1 MKQVFFLKELR
12 DGQFTMNKLTKQW
25 FDDANQDMKNGSKLT
40 PQARV
45 LYKKSSNKTN
55 NGNTSEELKLN
66 KPGLNTSSILLESTE
81 DDDDDDEFIMNKSSS
96 LLTKS

>member
-1 MKQVFFLKELR
+1 MR

-45 LYKKSSNKTN
+45 LYKKSSTKTKN
-55 NGNTSEELKLN
+55 VNESEELKLN
-66 KPGLNTSSILLESTE
+66 KSGLNASSVLLEST
-81 DDDDDDEFIMNKSSS
+81 DDDDDDDDFIMNKSSS
-96 LLTKS
+96 LLNSN